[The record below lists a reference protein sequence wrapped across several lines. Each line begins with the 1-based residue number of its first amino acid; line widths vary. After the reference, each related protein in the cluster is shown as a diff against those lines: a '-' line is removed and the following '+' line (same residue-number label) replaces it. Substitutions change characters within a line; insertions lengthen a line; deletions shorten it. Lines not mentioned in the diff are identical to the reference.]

1 MCMALGGLYPPP
13 PVPTDSDRSPMES
26 DGVRRTPMGLFLAL
40 GSVKFTV
47 PWDYFPRFLYN
58 SHQTPSHSGAGLIG
72 VRWSPM
78 ESHRTPVG
86 V

>member
-1 MCMALGGLYPPP
+1 LGNYEDFTLPHLF
-13 PVPTDSDRSPMES
+13 
-26 DGVRRTPMGLFLAL
+26 RRTPMGLFLAL

-58 SHQTPSHSGAGLIG
+58 SHQTPSDSGAGLIG

-78 ESHRTPVG
+78 GLMLLNVI
-86 V
+86 